1 MINRQLIEIFSE
13 LARDNNVDRSELGT
27 IIEQLFLYIIE
38 KQFGDSS
45 NCSVIVNVDKGEIEI
60 YAEKTIVESVL
71 DRNSEI
77 TMDNVAKAGSEF
89 SDLNL
94 GDPFV
99 EVIDPKIFGRRM
111 ITHAK
116 NFFAQRLKDIERQ
129 VIYENYE
136 KRVGEIIIGTVHQS
150 LRDAIYINIEKAELK
165 LPKSEQIPSEYFRR
179 GDTIRS
185 VVKSVEVKSKG
196 PEIIVSRSD
205 KHFLYKLFEMEVP
218 EIEEGLVEIQSIERY
233 PGERAKI
240 IVHSHDKRVDAV
252 GACVGMRGSRIQAV
266 VRELSNEKV
275 DIIPFSKKSEI
286 LISRALAPA
295 KPIDLYIDDDR
306 QYCEAIFNDDDL
318 NTAIGKG
325 GMNINLAS
333 RLVGY
338 RIDAFGKTEYE
349 KQQKEQNT
357 SLEDLSNI
365 SSIIIKKLKALGIS
379 SVSEMLSAEEEN
391 ISGKDG
397 LDKDSLEIVYDSI
410 QNFLN
415 EEEVSDE
422 TTVVGD
428 IILDV
433 DETVDEVIIEEK
445 K

>member
-1 MINRQLIEIFSE
+1 MINRELIEIFSE
-13 LARDNNVDRSELGT
+13 LARANNVDRSQLGT

-60 YAEKTIVESVL
+60 YAEKTIVKSVDDQIL
-71 DRNSEI
+71 EI
-77 TMDNVAKAGSEF
+77 SIDDVIKSSPEF
-89 SDLNL
+89 SDLNV

-99 EVIDPKIFGRRM
+99 EVIDPTVFGRRM
-111 ITHAK
+111 ITHAR
-116 NFFAQRLKDIERQ
+116 NFFSQRLKDIEKQ

-136 KRVGEIIIGTVHQS
+136 KRVGEIIIGTVHQN

-165 LPKSEQIPSEYFRR
+165 LPKSEQIVSEYFRR

-185 VVKSVEVKSKG
+185 VVKSVEVKTKG

-218 EIEEGLVEIQSIERY
+218 EIEEGLVEIQAIERY

-240 IVHSHDKRVDAV
+240 IVHSHDKRIDAV

-266 VRELSNEKV
+266 VRELNNEKV
-275 DIIPFSKKSEI
+275 DIIPFSTKPEI

-295 KPIDLYIDDDR
+295 KPIDLYIDDER
-306 QYCEAIFNDDDL
+306 KYCEAIFNDEDL

-333 RLVGY
+333 RLVGF
-338 RIDAFGKTEYE
+338 RIDAYGKSEYE

-357 SLEDLSNI
+357 LLSEIPEI
-365 SSIIIKKLKALGIS
+365 SSQFIKKLEGLGIYS
-379 SVSEMLSAEEEN
+379 ISDMLGAGEDIVS
-391 ISGKDG
+391 GPDG
-397 LDKDSLEIVYDSI
+397 LDSDSLELVYNSI
-410 QNFLN
+410 QNFLSDDKEN
-415 EEEVSDE
+415 E
-422 TTVVGD
+422 
-428 IILDV
+428 
-433 DETVDEVIIEEK
+433 DEVIDNNFGIDSMDDTDILIK
-445 K
+445 N

>member
-1 MINRQLIEIFSE
+1 LINRELIEIFSE
-13 LARDNNVDRSELGT
+13 LARNNNVDRSELGS

-60 YAEKTIVESVL
+60 YAEKTIVKTVTDPICDITL
-71 DRNSEI
+71 DRVQKLEPDI
-77 TMDNVAKAGSEF
+77 T
-89 SDLNL
+89 DLDV
-94 GDPFV
+94 GDMFV

-116 NFFAQRLKDIERQ
+116 NFFSQRLKDVERQ
-129 VIYENYE
+129 GIYEDYE
-136 KRVGEIIIGTVHQS
+136 KRVGEIVIGTVHQN
-150 LRDAIYINIEKAELK
+150 LRDAIFINIERAELK
-165 LPKSEQIPSEYFRR
+165 LPKSEQIPSEYYRR
-179 GDTIRS
+179 GDTIRA
-185 VVKSVEVKSKG
+185 VLKSVEVKAKG

-205 KHFLYKLFEMEVP
+205 NHFLYKLFEMEVP
-218 EIEEGLVEIQSIERY
+218 EIEEGLVDIRAVARY

-266 VRELSNEKV
+266 VRELNNEKV
-275 DIIPFSKKSEI
+275 DIIPFSKRSEI

-306 QYCEAIFNDDDL
+306 KYCVAIFNDDELD
-318 NTAIGKG
+318 TAIGKG

-333 RLVGY
+333 RLVDY

-357 SLEDLSNI
+357 LLSELPDISSDVVEILEKLGVKNISEVLSADEDKLTGTDGISTESLESVYNKIQLFLTEDESN
-365 SSIIIKKLKALGIS
+365 GEPDED
-379 SVSEMLSAEEEN
+379 SEDVTAKTDEELVHE
-391 ISGKDG
+391 
-397 LDKDSLEIVYDSI
+397 DS
-410 QNFLN
+410 
-415 EEEVSDE
+415 
-422 TTVVGD
+422 
-428 IILDV
+428 
-433 DETVDEVIIEEK
+433 K
-445 K
+445 

>member
-1 MINRQLIEIFSE
+1 MGS
-13 LARDNNVDRSELGT
+13 

-60 YAEKTIVESVL
+60 YAEKTIVKTVTDPICDITL
-71 DRNSEI
+71 DRVQKLEPDI
-77 TMDNVAKAGSEF
+77 T
-89 SDLNL
+89 DLDV
-94 GDPFV
+94 GDMFV

-116 NFFAQRLKDIERQ
+116 NFFSQRLKDVERQ
-129 VIYENYE
+129 GIYEDYE
-136 KRVGEIIIGTVHQS
+136 KRVGEIVIGTVHQN
-150 LRDAIYINIEKAELK
+150 LRDAIFINIERAELK
-165 LPKSEQIPSEYFRR
+165 LPKSEQIPSEYYRR
-179 GDTIRS
+179 GDTIRA
-185 VVKSVEVKSKG
+185 VLKSVEVKAKG

-205 KHFLYKLFEMEVP
+205 NHFLYKLFEMEVP
-218 EIEEGLVEIQSIERY
+218 EIEEGLVDIRAVARY

-266 VRELSNEKV
+266 VRELNNEKV
-275 DIIPFSKKSEI
+275 DIIPFSKRSEI

-306 QYCEAIFNDDDL
+306 KYCVAIFNDDELD
-318 NTAIGKG
+318 TAIGKG

-333 RLVGY
+333 RLVDY

-357 SLEDLSNI
+357 LLSELPDISSDVVEILEKLGVKNISEVLSADEDKLTGTDGISTESLESVYNKIQLFLTEDESN
-365 SSIIIKKLKALGIS
+365 GEPDED
-379 SVSEMLSAEEEN
+379 SEDVTAKTDEELVHE
-391 ISGKDG
+391 
-397 LDKDSLEIVYDSI
+397 DS
-410 QNFLN
+410 
-415 EEEVSDE
+415 
-422 TTVVGD
+422 
-428 IILDV
+428 
-433 DETVDEVIIEEK
+433 K
-445 K
+445 

>member
-1 MINRQLIEIFSE
+1 MINRELIEIFSE
-13 LARDNNVDRSELGT
+13 LARNNNVDRSELGT

-38 KQFGDSS
+38 KQYGNSS

-60 YAEKTIVESVL
+60 YAEKTIVKTV
-71 DRNSEI
+71 DDPISEI
-77 TMDNVAKAGSEF
+77 TLDDVHKLEPDIT
-89 SDLNL
+89 DLDL

-99 EVIDPKIFGRRM
+99 EVIDPTIFGRRM

-116 NFFAQRLKDIERQ
+116 NFFSQRLKDVERQ
-129 VIYENYE
+129 GIYEDYE
-136 KRVGEIIIGTVHQS
+136 KRVGEIVIGTVHQN
-150 LRDAIYINIEKAELK
+150 LRDAIFINIERAELK

-185 VVKSVEVKSKG
+185 VIQSVEIKTKG

-205 KHFLYKLFEMEVP
+205 NHFLYKLFEMEVP
-218 EIEEGLVEIQSIERY
+218 EIEEGLVEIRSVARS

-240 IVHSHDKRVDAV
+240 IVYSHDKRVDAV

-266 VRELSNEKV
+266 VRELNNEKV
-275 DIIPFSKKSEI
+275 DIIPYSQRSEI

-306 QYCEAIFNDDDL
+306 KYCVAIFNDDDL
-318 NTAIGKG
+318 DAAIGRG

-333 RLVGY
+333 RIVDY

-357 SLEDLSNI
+357 LISELPDLSSDIVESLEKLGINNI
-365 SSIIIKKLKALGIS
+365 SEVLAADENKIMGPDGIS
-379 SVSEMLSAEEEN
+379 PELMETVYNTIQLFLTGDESIDELDEN
-391 ISGKDG
+391 
-397 LDKDSLEIVYDSI
+397 LEIKI
-410 QNFLN
+410 
-415 EEEVSDE
+415 E
-422 TTVVGD
+422 TT
-428 IILDV
+428 
-433 DETVDEVIIEEK
+433 DEELVQEDS
-445 K
+445 

>member
-1 MINRQLIEIFSE
+1 MINRELIEIFSE
-13 LARDNNVDRSELGT
+13 LARNNNVDRSELGT

-38 KQFGDSS
+38 KQYDNSS

-60 YAEKTIVESVL
+60 YAEKTIVKTV
-71 DRNSEI
+71 DDPISEI
-77 TMDNVAKAGSEF
+77 TLDDVHKLEPDIT
-89 SDLNL
+89 DLDL

-99 EVIDPKIFGRRM
+99 EVIDPTIFGRRM

-116 NFFAQRLKDIERQ
+116 NFFSQRLKDVERQ
-129 VIYENYE
+129 RIYEDYE
-136 KRVGEIIIGTVHQS
+136 KRVGEIVIGTVHQN
-150 LRDAIYINIEKAELK
+150 LRDAIFINIERAELK

-185 VVKSVEVKSKG
+185 VIQSVEIKTKG

-205 KHFLYKLFEMEVP
+205 NHFLYKLFEMEVP
-218 EIEEGLVEIQSIERY
+218 EIEEGLVEIRSVARY

-240 IVHSHDKRVDAV
+240 IVYSNDKRVDAV

-266 VRELSNEKV
+266 VRELNNEKV
-275 DIIPFSKKSEI
+275 DLIPYSQRSEI

-306 QYCEAIFNDDDL
+306 KYCVAIFNDDDL
-318 NTAIGKG
+318 DAAIGRG

-333 RLVGY
+333 RIVDY

-357 SLEDLSNI
+357 LISELPDLSSDIVESLEKLGINNI
-365 SSIIIKKLKALGIS
+365 SEVLAADENKIMGPDGIS
-379 SVSEMLSAEEEN
+379 PELMETVYNTIQLFLTGDESIDEPDEN
-391 ISGKDG
+391 
-397 LDKDSLEIVYDSI
+397 LEIKI
-410 QNFLN
+410 
-415 EEEVSDE
+415 E
-422 TTVVGD
+422 TT
-428 IILDV
+428 
-433 DETVDEVIIEEK
+433 DEELVQEDS
-445 K
+445 

>member
-1 MINRQLIEIFSE
+1 MINRELIEIFSE
-13 LARDNNVDRSELGT
+13 LARNNNVDRSELGS

-60 YAEKTIVESVL
+60 YAEKTIVKTVTDPICDITL
-71 DRNSEI
+71 DRVQKLEPDI
-77 TMDNVAKAGSEF
+77 T
-89 SDLNL
+89 DLDV
-94 GDPFV
+94 GDMFV

-116 NFFAQRLKDIERQ
+116 NFFSQRLKDVERQ
-129 VIYENYE
+129 GIYEDYE
-136 KRVGEIIIGTVHQS
+136 KRVGEIVIGTVHQN
-150 LRDAIYINIEKAELK
+150 LRDAIFINIERAELK
-165 LPKSEQIPSEYFRR
+165 LPKSEQIPSEYYRR
-179 GDTIRS
+179 GDTIRA
-185 VVKSVEVKSKG
+185 VLKSVEVKAKG

-205 KHFLYKLFEMEVP
+205 NHFLYKLFEMEVP
-218 EIEEGLVEIQSIERY
+218 EIEEGLVDIRAVARY

-266 VRELSNEKV
+266 VRELNNEKV
-275 DIIPFSKKSEI
+275 DIIPFSKRSEI

-306 QYCEAIFNDDDL
+306 KYCVAIFNDDELD
-318 NTAIGKG
+318 TAIGKG

-333 RLVGY
+333 RLVDY

-357 SLEDLSNI
+357 LLSELPDISSDVVEILEKLGVKNISEVLSADEDKLTGTDGISTESLESVYNKIQLFLTEDESN
-365 SSIIIKKLKALGIS
+365 GEPDED
-379 SVSEMLSAEEEN
+379 SEDVTAKTDEELVHE
-391 ISGKDG
+391 
-397 LDKDSLEIVYDSI
+397 DS
-410 QNFLN
+410 
-415 EEEVSDE
+415 
-422 TTVVGD
+422 
-428 IILDV
+428 
-433 DETVDEVIIEEK
+433 K
-445 K
+445 

>member
-1 MINRQLIEIFSE
+1 LINRELIEIFSE
-13 LARDNNVDRSELGT
+13 LARNNNVDRSELGS
-27 IIEQLFLYIIE
+27 IIEHLFLYIIE

-60 YAEKTIVESVL
+60 YAEKTIVKAI
-71 DRNSEI
+71 DDPISEI
-77 TMDNVAKAGSEF
+77 TLDDVHKLEPDIA
-89 SDLNL
+89 DLNL

-116 NFFAQRLKDIERQ
+116 NFFSQRLKDVERQ
-129 VIYENYE
+129 GIYEDYE
-136 KRVGEIIIGTVHQS
+136 KRIGEIVVGTVHQN
-150 LRDAIYINIEKAELK
+150 LRDAIFVNIERAELK

-185 VVKSVEVKSKG
+185 VIQSVEIKTKG

-205 KHFLYKLFEMEVP
+205 NHFLYKLFEMEVP
-218 EIEEGLVEIQSIERY
+218 EIEEGLVEIRAVVRY

-240 IVHSHDKRVDAV
+240 IVYSHDKRVDAV

-266 VRELSNEKV
+266 VRELNNEKV
-275 DIIPFSKKSEI
+275 DIIPFSQRSEI

-306 QYCEAIFNDDDL
+306 KYCVAIFNDDDL
-318 NTAIGKG
+318 DAAIGKG

-333 RLVGY
+333 RIVDF

-349 KQQKEQNT
+349 KQQREQNT
-357 SLEDLSNI
+357 LLSELPDLSSDIVGSLERIGVNTI
-365 SSIIIKKLKALGIS
+365 SEVLGADADK
-379 SVSEMLSAEEEN
+379 M
-391 ISGKDG
+391 SGSDG
-397 LDKDSLEIVYDSI
+397 LSKETMETVYNTIQSFLTEEKSNDSQDENMESRIGTT
-410 QNFLN
+410 
-415 EEEVSDE
+415 EEEVSK
-422 TTVVGD
+422 
-428 IILDV
+428 LR
-433 DETVDEVIIEEK
+433 
-445 K
+445 

>member
-1 MINRQLIEIFSE
+1 MINRELIEIFSE
-13 LARDNNVDRSELGT
+13 LARNNNVDRSELGS
-27 IIEQLFLYIIE
+27 IIEHLFLYIIE

-60 YAEKTIVESVL
+60 YAEKTIVKTI
-71 DRNSEI
+71 DDPISEI
-77 TMDNVAKAGSEF
+77 TLDDVHKLEPDIT
-89 SDLNL
+89 DLDL

-99 EVIDPKIFGRRM
+99 EVIDPTIFGRRM

-116 NFFAQRLKDIERQ
+116 NFFSQRLKDVERQ
-129 VIYENYE
+129 RIYEDYE
-136 KRVGEIIIGTVHQS
+136 KRVGEIVIGTVHQN
-150 LRDAIYINIEKAELK
+150 LRDAIFINIERAELK

-185 VVKSVEVKSKG
+185 VIQSVEIKTKG

-205 KHFLYKLFEMEVP
+205 NHFLYKLFEMEVP
-218 EIEEGLVEIQSIERY
+218 EIEEGLVEIRSVARY

-240 IVHSHDKRVDAV
+240 IVYSHDKRVDAV

-266 VRELSNEKV
+266 VRELNNEKV
-275 DIIPFSKKSEI
+275 DIIPYSQRSEI

-306 QYCEAIFNDDDL
+306 KYCVAIFNDDDL
-318 NTAIGKG
+318 DAAIGRG

-333 RLVGY
+333 RIVDY

-357 SLEDLSNI
+357 LISELPDLSSDIVESLEKLGINNI
-365 SSIIIKKLKALGIS
+365 SEVLAADENKIMGPDGIS
-379 SVSEMLSAEEEN
+379 PELMETVYNTIQLFLTGDESIDELDEN
-391 ISGKDG
+391 
-397 LDKDSLEIVYDSI
+397 LEIKI
-410 QNFLN
+410 
-415 EEEVSDE
+415 E
-422 TTVVGD
+422 TT
-428 IILDV
+428 
-433 DETVDEVIIEEK
+433 DEELVQEDS
-445 K
+445 

>member
-1 MINRQLIEIFSE
+1 M
-13 LARDNNVDRSELGT
+13 
-27 IIEQLFLYIIE
+27 
-38 KQFGDSS
+38 
-45 NCSVIVNVDKGEIEI
+45 
-60 YAEKTIVESVL
+60 
-71 DRNSEI
+71 
-77 TMDNVAKAGSEF
+77 
-89 SDLNL
+89 
-94 GDPFV
+94 
-99 EVIDPKIFGRRM
+99 
-111 ITHAK
+111 
-116 NFFAQRLKDIERQ
+116 
-129 VIYENYE
+129 
-136 KRVGEIIIGTVHQS
+136 
-150 LRDAIYINIEKAELK
+150 
-165 LPKSEQIPSEYFRR
+165 
-179 GDTIRS
+179 
-185 VVKSVEVKSKG
+185 
-196 PEIIVSRSD
+196 
-205 KHFLYKLFEMEVP
+205 
-218 EIEEGLVEIQSIERY
+218 
-233 PGERAKI
+233 
-240 IVHSHDKRVDAV
+240 
-252 GACVGMRGSRIQAV
+252 
-266 VRELSNEKV
+266 
-275 DIIPFSKKSEI
+275 
-286 LISRALAPA
+286 ISRALAPA

-306 QYCEAIFNDDDL
+306 QYCEAIINDDDL

-379 SVSEMLSAEEEN
+379 SVSEMLNAEEEN